1 MSAVDQHAEAHRLK
15 TEHNYG
21 ARRIGQ
27 ELGIS
32 RHAATRLLARPLP
45 QPVAAT
51 PAVPVAE
58 MADQRP
64 PVAESPAEP
73 VRQAAQ
79 EQPLPRPVAEPVAG
93 VAATRR
99 PLAEPVAGVAATR
112 RPLAEPVVEGVV
124 VAAAPVGHVTGAVR
138 FPRPDARSP
147 WLRVDLS
154 RRRGLL
160 GDLVALARVGLRIP
174 YVVEDVL
181 RAFAAAY
188 HQALSAGRLQRGQGY
203 EVQITVRPCRHV

>member
-1 MSAVDQHAEAHRLK
+1 MSAVDQAGEVRRLAAQNLSQREIAE
-15 TEHNYG
+15 
-21 ARRIGQ
+21 Q
-27 ELGIS
+27 LGIT
-32 RHAATRLLARPLP
+32 RYQVRRVLGRPAPAQPPTAAHDTARP
-45 QPVAAT
+45 AARAT
-51 PAVPVAE
+51 PTGEDIARAG
-58 MADQRP
+58 AQP
-64 PVAESPAEP
+64 PK
-73 VRQAAQ
+73 
-79 EQPLPRPVAEPVAG
+79 VAEPVGAVG
-93 VAATRR
+93 DRAPRATAQER
-99 PLAEPVAGVAATR
+99 PVT
-112 RPLAEPVVEGVV
+112 EGVV

-138 FPRPDARSP
+138 FPRPDTRSP

-160 GDLVALARVGLRIP
+160 GDLVALTRVGLRIP

>member
-15 TEHNYG
+15 SERGYG

-32 RHAATRLLARPLP
+32 RHAATQLLARPLP

-51 PAVPVAE
+51 APEPAASVVE
-58 MADQRP
+58 ERP
-64 PVAESPAEP
+64 PVAVP
-73 VRQAAQ
+73 VGQD
-79 EQPLPRPVAEPVAG
+79 QPVTRPVAEPVAG
-93 VAATRR
+93 VAATQR
-99 PLAEPVAGVAATR
+99 PVA
-112 RPLAEPVVEGVV
+112 EGVI
-124 VAAAPVGHVTGAVR
+124 VAAAPVGHVAGTAR
-138 FPRPDARSP
+138 FPRQDARSP

-160 GDLVALARVGLRIP
+160 RDLVALTRVGLQIP

-188 HQALSAGRLQRGQGY
+188 HQALATGRVRRGQGY
-203 EVQITVRPCRHV
+203 EVQISVRPCHHP